1 MIRKISM
8 LSLGI
13 LFLAVICGCAATSN
27 TVTGSGTDDGVYHP
41 KLPEGITIFDDAI
54 KDLAGLVENRQYE
67 FMITVNPEY
76 FAKNKIR
83 KTDYEN
89 SESFLHELLKGSVGN
104 GKADLY
110 PTPSLHMERVGI
122 AVRDDMLE
130 VSSLVF
136 LLYSD
141 LPDLPITANQ
151 RGSIYLGKQIKLSGL
166 GNDVQRAA
174 DDLFFIQQN
183 IQKYNDEQRALF
195 ETQVARYRSMEIK
208 PTVSEEQRKYI
219 VQANAQSKRKEY
231 GTALAL
237 YRKAVALDPV
247 SYPEAYF
254 NMALLSAQMH
264 RFKPAIYY
272 MKKYL
277 MLEPDAKDARNAQD
291 KIYEWEFMVTPAE

>member
-1 MIRKISM
+1 M
-8 LSLGI
+8 
-13 LFLAVICGCAATSN
+13 LAVLCGCAATSN
-27 TVTGSGTDDGVYHP
+27 TVTGSGTDDGFYHP
-41 KLPEGITIFDDAI
+41 KLPVGIETLDAAI
-54 KDLAGLVENRQYE
+54 KDLAGLLENRQDA
-67 FMITVNPEY
+67 FMIDINPEY

-89 SESFLHELLKGSVGN
+89 SQSCLKELQEGIAVGN
-104 GKADLY
+104 GKWTFY
-110 PTPSLHMERVGI
+110 PTPSVLIETNGI

-130 VSSLVF
+130 VSFLVF

-151 RGSIYLGKQIKLSGL
+151 AAFKGLSGSIHLGKQIDLFMDL
-166 GNDVQRAA
+166 EWNDVQRAA

-183 IQKYNDEQRALF
+183 IQKYNDEQTALF

-208 PTVSEEQRKYI
+208 PTVSEEQKKYI
-219 VQANAQSKRKEY
+219 VQANSQSKKKEY
-231 GTALAL
+231 KTALAL
-237 YRKAVALDPV
+237 YRKAVEVDPV

-264 RFKPAIYY
+264 RFKPAISY

-277 MLEPDAKDARNAQD
+277 MLEPNAKDARNAQD
-291 KIYEWEFMVTPAE
+291 KIYEWEFMLTPAE